1 MPLETTTFI
10 NGLDAN
16 NPAAGDTVGQAD
28 DHIRLIKASVKAT
41 FPNITGAVTPTHTV
55 INAVPG
61 RLDALEARPDG
72 ILGEIR
78 MYGGAAAPSKW
89 LLCQGQT
96 VSRTTYAAL
105 FAVLGTAY
113 GSGDGSTTFRIPDLR
128 DRFPKGANGNLGT
141 SGGSTSATT
150 SSAGSHSHGGTTG
163 GTALTLAQMPS
174 HTHTGTTN
182 NTALTG
188 TFGPFRQ
195 ALNSP
200 DASATGVFSLGSE
213 FGSAD
218 AANGSRTTRS
228 INMDASHT
236 HTFTTNATGE
246 GAAHTHS
253 IGSDGAHTHTV
264 TVDPPFVSVN
274 FMIFAGV

>member
-41 FPNITGAVTPTHTV
+41 FPNITGTVTPTHTV
-55 INAVPG
+55 INALPG
-61 RLDALEARPDG
+61 RVDTLETGLAAVISAYP
-72 ILGEIR
+72 GEIR
-78 MYGGAAAPSKW
+78 MYGGTTAPSKW

-105 FAVLGTAY
+105 FAAIGTAY

-128 DRFPKGANGNLGT
+128 DRFPRGANGDLGT

-150 SSAGSHSHGGTTG
+150 SSAGAHTHSGATG
-163 GTALTLAQMPS
+163 GTAITEAQMPG
-174 HTHTGTTN
+174 HTHTGTTSSAGDHQHGTAGWGGAPGIAPVGNYGNTN
-182 NTALTG
+182 NYALTG
-188 TFGPFRQ
+188 GGTDVYSTSAAGAHSHAFTTSSAGGGQ
-195 ALNSP
+195 A
-200 DASATGVFSLGSE
+200 
-213 FGSAD
+213 
-218 AANGSRTTRS
+218 
-228 INMDASHT
+228 HT
-236 HTFTTNATGE
+236 HTVST
-246 GAAHTHS
+246 
-253 IGSDGAHTHTV
+253 DGAHTHTV

>member
-10 NGLDAN
+10 SGLDAN
-16 NPAAGDTVGQAD
+16 NPASGDTVGQAD

-55 INAVPG
+55 INTLPG
-61 RLDALEARPDG
+61 RVDTLETGLAAVISAYP
-72 ILGEIR
+72 GEIR
-78 MYGGAAAPSKW
+78 MYGGTTAPSKW

-105 FAVLGTAY
+105 FSAIGTAY

-128 DRFPKGANGNLGT
+128 DRFPRGANGNLGT
-141 SGGSTSATT
+141 SGGSTSSTT
-150 SSAGSHSHGGTTG
+150 SSAGAHTHGGSTG
-163 GTALTLAQMPS
+163 ATALTVAQIPS
-174 HTHTGTTN
+174 HTHTGTTSTN
-182 NTALTG
+182 GNHNHPITHGSSSAGGSPALG
-188 TFGPFRQ
+188 G
-195 ALNSP
+195 
-200 DASATGVFSLGSE
+200 
-213 FGSAD
+213 GSAGTD
-218 AANGSRTTRS
+218 GTYSQTNFAGDHS
-228 INMDASHT
+228 

-274 FMIFAGV
+274 FMIYTGV